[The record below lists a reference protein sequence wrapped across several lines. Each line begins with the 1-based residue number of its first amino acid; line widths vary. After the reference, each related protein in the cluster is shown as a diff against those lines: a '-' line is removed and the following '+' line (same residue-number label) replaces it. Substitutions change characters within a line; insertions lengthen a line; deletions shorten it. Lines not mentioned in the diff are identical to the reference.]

1 MERLLVCVDHSPV
14 SGLVL
19 EQAQRLL
26 EHGGSLVVLHVLPA
40 DPEWVGYEVGPQ
52 TVRDDVAHDL
62 REARARTQAV
72 VEELRE
78 RGLDASV
85 RTIRGSAVETI
96 LEESRAIDATMIVLG
111 AHRGGRL
118 HELIAGSV
126 AAQVIRKADRPVL
139 VVPPTGR

>member
-1 MERLLVCVDHSPV
+1 MCVDHSDV

-19 EQAQRLL
+19 ERAARLL
-26 EHGGSLVVLHVLPA
+26 EHGGSLVLLHVLPA

-62 REARARTQAV
+62 REARAKTQAV

-78 RGLDASV
+78 RGLDASA
-85 RTIRGSAVETI
+85 RTARGSAVETI
-96 LEESRAIDATMIVLG
+96 HDEARAMDATMIVLG

-118 HELIAGSV
+118 HELIAGSG

-139 VVPPTGR
+139 VVPPPDR